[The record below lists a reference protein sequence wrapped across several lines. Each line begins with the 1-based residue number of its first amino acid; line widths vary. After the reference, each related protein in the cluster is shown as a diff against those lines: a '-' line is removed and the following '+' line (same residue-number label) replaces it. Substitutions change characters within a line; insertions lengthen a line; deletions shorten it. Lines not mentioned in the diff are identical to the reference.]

1 MSGRDETFVPPERQG
16 AAPQPPPMR
25 VPPRF
30 GRSTVATGEPPVAF
44 QAADAPADDPV
55 SAAAPDAE
63 ESMIAPPP
71 RRGSSVPDA
80 EKTTPSPAQD
90 APEADLGATA
100 SRTAPWTPPD
110 APQTGPGGTAAAS
123 AERTVAD
130 VLEPEDAGENAVERT
145 REESRSLAVA
155 RVAGG
160 PPPAAET
167 TIPPLIPDAIL
178 PPGFT
183 PDGPEEPDAEPEMDA
198 TRPTPTIG
206 SGDAG
211 GAFPGDPDARP
222 FGRSP
227 GTGRRAL
234 LVGGGALAA
243 LLLGGGGVIAYTTA
257 AHDTNR
263 HPVVR
268 HTQAAPPPARPSP
281 TPTPAAHR
289 PKTKLVRVDI
299 RDEKKD
305 PVPLTPAE
313 VFPTGTMKVAG
324 HTFAVVKTVLNN
336 HCDLTANGSFSTT
349 LTQQHCRSVVRATLV
364 SDDKKIAVTAGIAA
378 MPTDAAAVA
387 VMKAQDPARY
397 NWFRGLKVDGAPK
410 IDGPGGFAASARR
423 GRYICYAYVMYADGH
438 KPKKGDKTLQQL
450 GDGFRAAMLRPI
462 NHRAKSKVAIPQH

>member
-1 MSGRDETFVPPERQG
+1 
-16 AAPQPPPMR
+16 MR

-30 GRSTVATGEPPVAF
+30 GRNTLAT
-44 QAADAPADDPV
+44 DAPAGDPA

-63 ESMIAPPP
+63 ESMTVPPP
-71 RRGSSVPDA
+71 RRGSSDPDA
-80 EKTTPSPAQD
+80 EKTTPSPAAQGT
-90 APEADLGATA
+90 PETPPESTA
-100 SRTAPWTPPD
+100 SRTAAWTPPD
-110 APQTGPGGTAAAS
+110 APQTGPDGTTTAA
-123 AERTVAD
+123 AERTVTD
-130 VLEPEDAGENAVERT
+130 VLNPEDVAENAFERT
-145 REESRSLAVA
+145 REESRSLAVV
-155 RVAGG
+155 RVAG

-167 TIPPLIPDAIL
+167 TMPPLIPDAIL

-183 PDGPEEPDAEPEMDA
+183 PDEPEEPDAEPERDA

-206 SGDAG
+206 SGDGG
-211 GAFPGDPDARP
+211 GAFPGGPGARP
-222 FGRSP
+222 FGGSP

-243 LLLGGGGVIAYTTA
+243 LLLGGGGVIAYTTT

-268 HTQAAPPPARPSP
+268 HTQAAPPPARPAP

-289 PKTKLVRVDI
+289 PKPKLKLVRVDI

-313 VFPTGTMKVAG
+313 VFPSGTMKVAG
-324 HTFAVVKTVLNN
+324 HTFTVVKTVLNN
-336 HCDLTANGSFSTT
+336 HCDLTANGSFSTA
-349 LTQQHCRSVVRATLV
+349 LTEQHCRSVVRATLV

-387 VMKAQDPARY
+387 AMKAQDPAHY

-438 KPKKGDKTLQQL
+438 KPKTGDKTLQRL
-450 GDGFRAAMLRPI
+450 GDGFRAVMLRPI
-462 NHRAKSKVAIPQH
+462 NHRAKSKVAIPRH